1 MSAPASYGHNAA
13 NAYRRLVPILLKKVI
28 VASG

>member
-1 MSAPASYGHNAA
+1 MSASASCGHAVA
-13 NAYRRLVPILLKKVI
+13 NAYRRFVQILLKKVI